1 MLQLLAICDIGDSEL
16 NLEGCEL
23 FRKDRDIKNE
33 KGNDK
38 KGGCVLMYVKSELN
52 PTDRGDFEK
61 SSFKECKWVDI
72 HVGNENK
79 TTDRC
84 F

>member
-1 MLQLLAICDIGDSEL
+1 MK
-16 NLEGCEL
+16 GCEL

-38 KGGCVLMYVKSELN
+38 KGGGVLIYVKSELN
-52 PTDRGDFEK
+52 PTERTDFEN

-72 HVGNENK
+72 HVENEK
-79 TTDRC
+79 H
-84 F
+84 